1 MPALTPATATMP
13 LADDFARTFEILIA
27 DTDELRARVYRLR
40 HRVFCEELG
49 YELDS
54 DGTLEADECDA
65 QSIHCLLRHR
75 ASGLD
80 TGCVRLV
87 LPLAGGG
94 GLPFESYGLR
104 YIDRKLFDWK
114 QIDSRQCCEISRLA
128 VASNFRRR
136 SGEFNT
142 SDGVVDLDEARAVDS
157 FMRVRFP
164 FIAVSLYHAAIALVL
179 QRNYGFTFMVVA
191 PRLQRHL
198 QRYGV
203 HINQISPVF
212 DYCGNRAVYVTTGE
226 QFQREVNS
234 WNSELQGLYNNVH
247 QQLFGQ
253 PAQLLVAQPAVG

>member
-1 MPALTPATATMP
+1 MPTPMPTIALP

-40 HRVFCEELG
+40 HRVFCDELG

-87 LPLAGGG
+87 LPRDGGG

-104 YIDRKLFDWK
+104 YIERKLFDWK

-136 SGEFNT
+136 SGEFDT
-142 SDGVVDLDEARAVDS
+142 PDGVVDENEASALDS

-164 FIAVSLYHAAIALVL
+164 YIAVSLYHAAIALVL
-179 QRNYGFTFMVVA
+179 QRNYGWVFMVVA

-203 HINQISPVF
+203 QIKQISPTF
-212 DYCGNRAVYVTTGE
+212 DYCGNRAVYMTTGE
-226 QFQREVNS
+226 QFQHEVDT
-234 WNSELQGLYNNVH
+234 WRSELQGLYSNVH
-247 QQLFGQ
+247 QQLFGRS
-253 PAQLLVAQPAVG
+253 AQLLVKQPIAS

>member
-1 MPALTPATATMP
+1 MPAPTSLIS
-13 LADDFARTFEILIA
+13 LADDFARTFEIVIA
-27 DTDELRARVYRLR
+27 DTDELRARIYRLR

-54 DGTLEADECDA
+54 DGALEVDECDA

-75 ASGLD
+75 PSGLD

-94 GLPFESYGLR
+94 GLPFEGYGLR
-104 YIDRKLFDWK
+104 YVDRKLFDWK

-136 SGEFNT
+136 AGEFNT
-142 SDGVVDLDEARAVDS
+142 AEGVVDIADDTQTDN
-157 FMRVRFP
+157 FMRTRFP

-179 QRNYGFTFMVVA
+179 QRHYRWVFMVVA

-203 HINQISPVF
+203 RINQISPVF
-212 DYCGNRAVYVTTGE
+212 DYCGSRAVYMTTGE
-226 QFQREVNS
+226 QFQLEVNGWS
-234 WNSELQGLYNNVH
+234 SELQGLYCNVH
-247 QQLFGQ
+247 QQLFGSLPDL
-253 PAQLLVAQPAVG
+253 PAQQKIS